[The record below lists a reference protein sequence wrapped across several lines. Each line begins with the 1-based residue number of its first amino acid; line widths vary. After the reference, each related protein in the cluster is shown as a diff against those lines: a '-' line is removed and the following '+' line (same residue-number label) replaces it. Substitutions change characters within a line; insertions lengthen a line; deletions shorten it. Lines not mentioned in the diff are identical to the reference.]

1 MLVGLWDA
9 VFAHNVEPLIL
20 HTLAVFLKVFLVW
33 RCRAVVQIHQQ
44 INVFAKLGF
53 RHDFMLIWGFI
64 LEHFGH
70 ILGFNS
76 ASKSIPELEIHHG
89 GPMGASG
96 RRLGTSDGHMGT
108 PGKRER
114 RSLRGWDGDFGGP
127 YMSFGQSIRP
137 DSLVAP

>member
-1 MLVGLWDA
+1 MA
-9 VFAHNVEPLIL
+9 
-20 HTLAVFLKVFLVW
+20 
-33 RCRAVVQIHQQ
+33 QIHQQ

-76 ASKSIPELEIHHG
+76 VSKSIPELEIHHG
-89 GPMGASG
+89 GPMGVSE
-96 RRLGTSDGHMGT
+96 RPLVTSDGHMGT
-108 PGKRER
+108 PRQKRT
-114 RSLRGWDGDFGGP
+114 RSLDGWDDGLGGP

-137 DSLVAP
+137 HSLVAP

>member
-1 MLVGLWDA
+1 M
-9 VFAHNVEPLIL
+9 
-20 HTLAVFLKVFLVW
+20 
-33 RCRAVVQIHQQ
+33 VQIHQQ

-89 GPMGASG
+89 GPMGASE
-96 RRLGTSDGHMGT
+96 RPLGTSDGHMGT

-114 RSLRGWDGDFGGP
+114 RSLRAWDEGFGGP

-137 DSLVAP
+137 HSLVAP